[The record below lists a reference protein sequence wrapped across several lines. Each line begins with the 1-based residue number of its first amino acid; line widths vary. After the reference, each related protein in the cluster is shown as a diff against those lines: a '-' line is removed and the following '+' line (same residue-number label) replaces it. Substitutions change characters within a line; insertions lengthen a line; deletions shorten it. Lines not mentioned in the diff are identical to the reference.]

1 MSEKLRCA
9 VIGVGYLGQ
18 YHAQKYA
25 CLDECELVA
34 VVDTLPQRA
43 QEVAARFDCL
53 GLSDIVDLPDVDA
66 VSVVVPT
73 SGHHQVASYCLAR
86 GFHVLVEKP
95 IASNLA
101 QADDLIEAARG
112 SDRVLMVGHLERFN
126 SVLLAMDWRQERPRF
141 IESHRLTPFKSR
153 ATDVDVVLD
162 LMIHDID
169 IILELVDSE
178 VVQLAACGSPVL
190 TDEVDIANA
199 RLQFANGSVANV
211 TASRVSLKDERKMRL
226 FLPQRYVSLDFQA
239 QSLSVCWNSGGEI
252 QQNRIQYQES
262 DALLA
267 EIRHFIDCI
276 LHKSRPLV
284 AGEAGRRALA
294 TAIEI
299 TNALSRR

>member
-1 MSEKLRCA
+1 LSEKLRCA

-34 VVDTLPQRA
+34 VVDALPQRA
-43 QEVAARFDCL
+43 QEVAQRFDCL
-53 GLSDIVDLPDVDA
+53 GLSALSDLPDVDA

-73 SGHHQVASYCLAR
+73 SGHYEVASYCLAR

-95 IASNLA
+95 IAANLK
-101 QADDLIEAARG
+101 QADGLIEAARRA
-112 SDRVLMVGHLERFN
+112 DRILLVGHLERFN
-126 SVLLAMDWRQERPRF
+126 SVLLALDWVRERPRF
-141 IESHRLTPFKSR
+141 IESHRLAPFKSR

-169 IILELVDSE
+169 IILELVGSE
-178 VVQLAACGSPVL
+178 VVQLDASGIPVL

-211 TASRVSLKDERKMRL
+211 TASRVSLKHERKMRL
-226 FLPQRYVSLDFQA
+226 FLPKRYVSLDFQTR
-239 QSLSVCWNSGGEI
+239 SLSVCWNSGGEI

-276 LHKSRPLV
+276 RHKSRPLIS
-284 AGEAGRRALA
+284 GQAGRRALA

>member
-1 MSEKLRCA
+1 M
-9 VIGVGYLGQ
+9 GYLGQ

-43 QEVAARFDCL
+43 REVAERFDCL
-53 GLSDIVDLPDVDA
+53 GLSDIVDLPEVDA

-73 SGHHQVASYCLAR
+73 SGHHQVAGYCLAR

-126 SVLLAMDWRQERPRF
+126 SVLLALDWGQERPRF

-169 IILELVDSE
+169 IILELVDSA
-178 VVQLAACGSPVL
+178 VVQLDACGSPVL

-239 QSLSVCWNSGGEI
+239 RSLSVCWHSDGEI

-276 LHKSRPLV
+276 LRKSRPLV
-284 AGEAGRRALA
+284 SGEAGRRALA